1 MLRTETHAKTLAH
14 KKDRQ
19 IISIYPEQTHT
30 QEEIKIQIQAKQSY
44 IQNKKKIF
52 KIMENTKI
60 LPIIVHFLSVTQI
73 SGYPLNN

>member
-1 MLRTETHAKTLAH
+1 MLRTETHTKTLAY

-44 IQNKKKIF
+44 IQNKKFF

-73 SGYPLNN
+73 SGYLLNN

>member
-1 MLRTETHAKTLAH
+1 MLRTETHTKTLAY

-44 IQNKKKIF
+44 IQNKK
-52 KIMENTKI
+52 I
-60 LPIIVHFLSVTQI
+60 L
-73 SGYPLNN
+73 